1 MQPAPVHIPFAPLLH
16 VSVHVF
22 VPVHSTWQLALL
34 SQLTLQSAFVQV
46 ILHCA
51 PLEHLIPQLELAQ
64 VYEQVVPVPSQSI
77 WHPPVVQIP
86 EQESFEQLQPAEQ
99 SKMVPLDEPDELDV
113 VVFPDELDVLS
124 LPELLDELSA
134 PPMPPIPPTPPAP
147 PEAPLELVASVDCE
161 GGV

>member
-1 MQPAPVHIPFAPLLH
+1 M
-16 VSVHVF
+16 
-22 VPVHSTWQLALL
+22 
-34 SQLTLQSAFVQV
+34 TLQ
-46 ILHCA
+46 CD

-64 VYEQVVPVPSQSI
+64 VYEQFVPEPSQVI
-77 WHPPVVQIP
+77 WQPPVVQIP
-86 EQESFEQLQPAEQ
+86 EQESFEQLQPFAQ
-99 SKMVPLDEPDELDV
+99 SMTAPLDELDV
-113 VVFPDELDVLS
+113 VVFPDELDVVS